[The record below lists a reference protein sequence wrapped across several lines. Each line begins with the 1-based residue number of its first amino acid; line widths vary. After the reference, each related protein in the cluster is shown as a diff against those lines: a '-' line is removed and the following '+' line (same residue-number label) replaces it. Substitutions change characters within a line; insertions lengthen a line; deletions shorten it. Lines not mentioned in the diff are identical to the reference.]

1 VDLRCCAEGCAYL
14 KDLAEC
20 AEFPALRRLTATVE
34 HLFHVPVAYIALL
47 GRGTDVARRIGSGQ
61 PYWPFLNALSK
72 PRVLGA
78 PLVVTDTAAQPP
90 EGLDCRDLR
99 FIATSPL
106 RAADGLAIGAL
117 VIADRSPRPDFS
129 EADAQALAELAELLA
144 ARIELRT
151 VVCHALDS
159 ELSLREAERR
169 FEAIANAAPVLMTC
183 SDADGACVFVNLP
196 WLEFTGRSLDDELGD
211 GWLDPIH
218 CDHREALRQAYWTA
232 FQARQPFQAQALMR
246 RRDGEY
252 RWVLGR
258 AAPRF
263 REDGGFGGMVG
274 CVADITDVHDAVQE
288 VRKLSQCAA
297 AIAEAA
303 GLAHFVLDRDGRI
316 ERLCP
321 RGQGMTPPGE
331 ADLRG
336 QFLWDILPAADAAI
350 RWAVQRSACSRSA
363 VSVNVSGRRWS
374 FTPLT
379 EEAGGV
385 IGLAA
390 ILTDAAGGSAAADV
404 RV

>member
-1 VDLRCCAEGCAYL
+1 L

>member
-1 VDLRCCAEGCAYL
+1 MDLRCCAEGCAYL

-47 GRGTDVARRIGSGQ
+47 GRGVDVARRIGSGQ
-61 PYWPFLNALSK
+61 EYWPFLKALPK
-72 PRVLGA
+72 PRVIEA
-78 PLVVTDTAAQPP
+78 PLIVTDTAARPP

-99 FIATSPL
+99 FIASVPL
-106 RAADGLAIGAL
+106 RAADGMPIGAL
-117 VIADRSPRPDFS
+117 VVADRSPRPDFA
-129 EADAQALAELAELLA
+129 EADAQSLVELAELLG

-151 VVCHALDS
+151 LVCHALDS
-159 ELSLREAERR
+159 ERALREAERR
-169 FEAIANAAPVLMTC
+169 FETAANAAPVLMAC
-183 SDADGACVFVNLP
+183 SDADGACVFVNLA
-196 WLEFTGRSLDDELGD
+196 WLEFTGRSLHDELGD

-218 CDHREALRQAYWTA
+218 HDHREPLRQAYWTA
-232 FQARQPFQAQALMR
+232 FQARQPFQAETLMR
-246 RRDGEY
+246 RRDGQY

-263 REDGGFGGMVG
+263 REDGGFAGMAG
-274 CVADITDVHDAVQE
+274 CVADITDGRDAFE
-288 VRKLSQCAA
+288 ELAKLSQCAA
-297 AIAEAA
+297 AIGEAA
-303 GLAHFVLDRDGRI
+303 GLAHFILDRDGRI

-336 QFLWDILPAADAAI
+336 QFLWDVLPPADASI

-363 VSVNVSGRRWS
+363 VSVDLSGRRWS

-379 EEAGGV
+379 GKTGGV
-385 IGLAA
+385 IALAA
-390 ILTDAAGGSAAADV
+390 VLQTATVEAPLPV
-404 RV
+404 